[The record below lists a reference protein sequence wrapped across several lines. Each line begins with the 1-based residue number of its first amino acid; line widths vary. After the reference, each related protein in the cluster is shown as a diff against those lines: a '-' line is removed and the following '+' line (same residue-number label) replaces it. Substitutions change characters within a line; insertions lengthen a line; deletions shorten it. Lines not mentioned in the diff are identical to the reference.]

1 MEINLIIG
9 LVGMVFILLA
19 FILDE
24 FYKKWSQNTIKY
36 NLINILGSG
45 LLIYYAATLDSWP
58 FILLNSVWFVVAT
71 VKLVKIVNK

>member
-1 MEINLIIG
+1 MEINVIIG

-36 NLINILGSG
+36 NLINIIGSG
-45 LLIYYAATLDSWP
+45 LLVYYAVTLGSWP
-58 FILLNSVWFVVAT
+58 FILLNGVWLIVAT
-71 VKLVKIVNK
+71 VKLVKIVRK